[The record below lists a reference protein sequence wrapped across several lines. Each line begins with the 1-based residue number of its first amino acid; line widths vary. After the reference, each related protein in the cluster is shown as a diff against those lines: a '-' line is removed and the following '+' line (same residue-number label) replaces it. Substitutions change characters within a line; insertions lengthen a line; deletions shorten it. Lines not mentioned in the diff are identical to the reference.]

1 MNQNRKLALIT
12 GASSGIGLELARVF
26 AKNNY
31 DLIIVSNSQKIQTAS
46 QLLKQ
51 YEVEVT
57 PVEADL
63 SLEEGIDTLWQR
75 IESQGRPLDAAA
87 LNAGVG
93 VGGEFYK
100 TNFKEEK
107 KMMNLNMVNLVYL
120 TKKVLQ
126 EMIKRNEGK
135 ILLTSSIAAE
145 MPGPYYS
152 VYAATK
158 SFIQSFSE
166 ALSYEMKDTNKDI
179 TVMALQPGSTDT
191 EFFTRASIENTE
203 AGEGKKDDPAEVAQ
217 QGFDAL
223 MEGKDHIVAGSVK
236 NKVQSFASKFMSEQQ
251 GAAAQGKTTKPKDL
265 Q

>member
-31 DLIIVSNSQKIQTAS
+31 DLIIVSNSQKIQAAS

-100 TNFKEEK
+100 TDFKEEK

-135 ILLTSSIAAE
+135 ILLTSSIA
-145 MPGPYYS
+145 
-152 VYAATK
+152 
-158 SFIQSFSE
+158 
-166 ALSYEMKDTNKDI
+166 
-179 TVMALQPGSTDT
+179 
-191 EFFTRASIENTE
+191 
-203 AGEGKKDDPAEVAQ
+203 
-217 QGFDAL
+217 
-223 MEGKDHIVAGSVK
+223 
-236 NKVQSFASKFMSEQQ
+236 
-251 GAAAQGKTTKPKDL
+251 
-265 Q
+265 